1 MQIYYD
7 LDAPSKS
14 FQESI
19 VTVGVFDGLHVGHQ
33 AVVQQVLTQ
42 TKKTKLPSFVLTFE
56 PPPLAFLAPERCP
69 PALTTLPKKIE
80 ILEQLGVDAVV
91 FARFDAYL
99 QQMSPDAFVQQV
111 LLRRLGAKQVIVGY
125 DWQFGK
131 GRSGNVDALK
141 QLGNQHQ
148 FDVTIVGPV
157 QLHGEPVHST
167 RVREAIAAGSLNI
180 ASELLGRRY
189 SIMGEVVEGEGR
201 GRQIGFPTAN
211 IEAGNQMLPPSGV
224 YAVRVKSDEDMF
236 EGVLNMGTRPTFG
249 GEKFQVETHLFNFE
263 KMIYGKKIEVF
274 FIEKIR
280 AEQRFPNPEMLV
292 AQINQ
297 DVAEAKATLNR
308 VRTETPITA
317 ESCLDQERI

>member
-7 LDAPSKS
+7 LEAPSKS

-19 VTVGVFDGLHVGHQ
+19 VTVGVFDGLHIGHQ
-33 AVVQQVLTQ
+33 AVIQQVLTQ
-42 TKKTKLPSFVLTFE
+42 AKKFRLASSVLTFD

-99 QQMSPDAFVQQV
+99 QQMSPNTFVQQI
-111 LLRRLGAKQVIVGY
+111 LLQRLNAKQVIVGY

-131 GRSGNVDALK
+131 GRSGNAEALK
-141 QLGNQHQ
+141 ELGDQYQ
-148 FDVTIVGPV
+148 FDVRIVGPV
-157 QLHGEPVHST
+157 QLHNKPVHST
-167 RVREAIAAGSLNI
+167 RVREAIADSNLNL

-189 SIMGEVVEGEGR
+189 SIMGEVVKGEGR

-211 IEAGNQMLPPSGV
+211 IDAGNQMLPPSGV
-224 YAVRVKSDEDMF
+224 YAVQVKLDGCMF
-236 EGVLNMGTRPTFG
+236 AGVLNMGTRPTFD
-249 GEKFQVETHLFNFE
+249 GEKFQIETHLFNFE
-263 KMIYGKKIEVF
+263 KVIYGKKIEIS

-280 AEQRFPNPEMLV
+280 AEQKFPNPEMLV
-292 AQINQ
+292 NQIKR
-297 DVAEAKATLNR
+297 DVTMAKAILNR
-308 VRTETPITA
+308 MKDRNVHYR
-317 ESCLDQERI
+317 

>member
-7 LDAPSKS
+7 LDVPSKS

-19 VTVGVFDGLHVGHQ
+19 VTVGVFDGLHIGHQ
-33 AVVQQVLTQ
+33 AVIRQVLTQ
-42 TKKTKLPSFVLTFE
+42 TKKIERASVVLTFD

-69 PALTTLPKKIE
+69 PALTTLLKKIE
-80 ILEQLGVDAVV
+80 ILGQLGVDAVV

-99 QQMSPDAFVQQV
+99 QQMSPDTFVQQI
-111 LLRRLGAKQVIVGY
+111 LLQQLRAKQVIVGY

-131 GRSGNVDALK
+131 GRSGNAEALK
-141 QLGNQHQ
+141 QLGDQYQ

-157 QLHGEPVHST
+157 QLHGKPVHST
-167 RVREAIAAGSLNI
+167 RVREAIAAGSLDI

-211 IEAGNQMLPPSGV
+211 IDVGNQMLPPSGV
-224 YAVRVKSDEDMF
+224 YAVQVKLERDMF
-236 EGVLNMGTRPTFG
+236 DGVLNMGTRPTFG
-249 GEKFQVETHLFNFE
+249 GEKFQIEAHLFGFE
-263 KMIYGKKIEVF
+263 KMIYEKKIEVF

-280 AEQRFPNPEMLV
+280 PEQRFPNSEMLV
-292 AQINQ
+292 GQIKQ
-297 DVAEAKATLNR
+297 DVARAKAILNR
-308 VRTETPITA
+308 IRTETPITA
-317 ESCLDQERI
+317 ESHLDQERI

>member
-7 LDAPSKS
+7 LETLSES
-14 FQESI
+14 FQESML
-19 VTVGVFDGLHVGHQ
+19 TVGVFDGLHIGHQ
-33 AVVQQVLTQ
+33 AVIQQVLTQ
-42 TKKTKLPSFVLTFE
+42 AKKFKLASCVLTFD
-56 PPPLAFLAPERCP
+56 PPPLAFLAPEKCP

-99 QQMSPDAFVQQV
+99 QQMSPDTFVQEV
-111 LLRRLGAKQVIVGY
+111 LLKRLHVRQVIVGY

-131 GRSGNVDALK
+131 GRSGNADALK
-141 QLGNQHQ
+141 QLGDQYR
-148 FDVTIVGPV
+148 FDVMIVGPV
-157 QLHGEPVHST
+157 QLHGKPVHST
-167 RVREAIAAGSLNI
+167 RVREAIADSNLDL

-211 IEAGNQMLPPSGV
+211 IDAGNQMLPPNGV
-224 YAVRVKSDEDMF
+224 YAVQVKLEGSIFD
-236 EGVLNMGTRPTFG
+236 GVLNLGTRPTFD
-249 GEKFQVETHLFNFE
+249 GEKFQIETYLFDFQ

-280 AEQRFPNPEMLV
+280 AERRFSSPEILV
-292 AQINQ
+292 NQIKR
-297 DVAEAKATLNR
+297 DVAEAKTILN
-308 VRTETPITA
+308 
-317 ESCLDQERI
+317 QM

>member
-7 LDAPSKS
+7 LEAPSEP

-19 VTVGVFDGLHVGHQ
+19 VTVGVFDGLHIGHQ
-33 AVVQQVLTQ
+33 AVIQQVLIQ
-42 TKKTKLPSFVLTFE
+42 AKKFNIASFVLTFD

-99 QQMSPDAFVQQV
+99 QQMDPSTFVQQI
-111 LLRRLGAKQVIVGY
+111 LLQRLHARQVIVGY

-131 GRSGNVDALK
+131 GRSGNAEALK
-141 QLGNQHQ
+141 ELGDQYQ
-148 FDVTIVGPV
+148 FDVMIVGPI
-157 QLHGEPVHST
+157 QIHGKPVHST
-167 RVREAIAAGSLNI
+167 RVREAIAGSNLDL
-180 ASELLGRRY
+180 ASELLGRPY
-189 SIMGEVVEGEGR
+189 SITGEVVKGEGR

-211 IEAGNQMLPPSGV
+211 IDTGNQMLPPSGV
-224 YAVRVKSDEDMF
+224 YAVQVKLEGCMF
-236 EGVLNMGTRPTFG
+236 AGVLNMGTRPTFD
-249 GEKFQVETHLFNFE
+249 GEKFQIETHLFDFE
-263 KMIYGKKIEVF
+263 KMIYEKKIEIS

-292 AQINQ
+292 NQIKQ
-297 DVAEAKATLNR
+297 DVAMAKAILKRMQGRN
-308 VRTETPITA
+308 VH
-317 ESCLDQERI
+317 DG

>member
-7 LDAPSKS
+7 FEAPSEL

-33 AVVQQVLTQ
+33 AVIQQILTQ
-42 TKKTKLPSFVLTFE
+42 AKKFKLASFVLTFD

-99 QQMSPDAFVQQV
+99 QQMSPSTFVQQV
-111 LLRRLGAKQVIVGY
+111 LLERLHARQVIVGY

-131 GRSGNVDALK
+131 GRSGNADALK
-141 QLGNQHQ
+141 ELGDQYQ
-148 FDVTIVGPV
+148 FDVMIVGPV
-157 QLHGEPVHST
+157 QLHNQPVHST
-167 RVREAIAAGSLNI
+167 RVREAIAGSNLDL

-189 SIMGEVVEGEGR
+189 SIIGEVVKGEGR

-211 IEAGNQMLPPSGV
+211 VDVGNQMLPPSGV
-224 YAVRVKSDEDMF
+224 YAVQVKLEGCMF
-236 EGVLNMGTRPTFG
+236 AGVLNMGNRPTFD
-249 GEKFQVETHLFNFE
+249 GEKFQIETHLFDFE
-263 KMIYGKKIEVF
+263 KMIYGEEIEIF
-274 FIEKIR
+274 FIKKIR
-280 AEQRFPNPEMLV
+280 AERRFPNPEMLV
-292 AQINQ
+292 NQIRQ
-297 DVAEAKATLNR
+297 DVTMAKAILKR
-308 VRTETPITA
+308 VKDGNIHYR
-317 ESCLDQERI
+317 

>member
-7 LDAPSKS
+7 LDVPSKS

-19 VTVGVFDGLHVGHQ
+19 VTVGVFDGLHIGHQ
-33 AVVQQVLTQ
+33 AVIRQVLTQ
-42 TKKTKLPSFVLTFE
+42 TQKIKRASVVLTFD

-80 ILEQLGVDAVV
+80 ILGQLGVDAVV

-99 QQMSPDAFVQQV
+99 QQMSPDTFVQQV
-111 LLRRLGAKQVIVGY
+111 LLQQLRATQVIVGY

-131 GRSGNVDALK
+131 GRSGNAEALK
-141 QLGNQHQ
+141 QLGNRYQ

-157 QLHGEPVHST
+157 QLHSKPVHST
-167 RVREAIAAGSLNI
+167 RVREAIAEGSLDI

-189 SIMGEVVEGEGR
+189 SIMGKVVEGEGR

-211 IEAGNQMLPPSGV
+211 IDVGNQMLPPSGV
-224 YAVRVKSDEDMF
+224 YAVQVKLERDLFD
-236 EGVLNMGTRPTFG
+236 GVLNMGTRPTFG
-249 GEKFQVETHLFNFE
+249 GEKFQIEAHLFGFE
-263 KMIYGKKIEVF
+263 KMIYEKKIEVF

-292 AQINQ
+292 GQIRQ
-297 DVAEAKATLNR
+297 DVARAKAILNR
-308 VRTETPITA
+308 IRAETPITA
-317 ESCLDQERI
+317 ESHLDQERI